1 MIVFYVRTKP
11 YTLQIV
17 RLISIPLLL
26 FLSISAFYGGIML
39 MIDPTGNSIH
49 LSIHELNSTA
59 FKSYF
64 IPGLILTIFNGVVS
78 VVIAI
83 LVIVKYKYYPYLILL
98 QGMILLAWM
107 ITEIILVTDLSPLQL
122 FFAVLGFL
130 FILFGGLS
138 IQHQK

>member
-1 MIVFYVRTKP
+1 
-11 YTLQIV
+11 
-17 RLISIPLLL
+17 
-26 FLSISAFYGGIML
+26 ML
-39 MIDPTGNSIH
+39 MIDPTGSSIH
-49 LSIHELNSTA
+49 LSLHELNSTA

-78 VVIAI
+78 MVIAI
-83 LVIVKYKYYPYLILL
+83 LVIAKYKYYPYLILL

-107 ITEIILVTDLSPLQL
+107 ITEVILVTDLSPLQL
-122 FFAVLGFL
+122 CFAVLGFV